1 VSGAE
6 PLLRCQSI
14 DVSYGPVQVLFG
26 VDMTV
31 EEGELVALLGTNGAG
46 KSTLLRA
53 ICGLSRPGRGTV
65 TYDGAEVTGADPAEL
80 ARRGIGF
87 MPGGRGVFGGLS
99 IAENLRMA
107 GWLLRDDP
115 AALEQAVEEQLVRF
129 PVLAERAGATAGL
142 LSGGQQQMLALA
154 NALVNRPRLLLI
166 DELSLG
172 LAPIVVGELLDA
184 VRQLTAGGTTVVL
197 VEQSVNIALELAER
211 AVFMEKGE
219 VRFTGPTAELVGR
232 SDLLRSVFI
241 GGAADRAERAPV
253 VAGPVVLSAR
263 DLTKHFGGL
272 TAVEGVELD
281 VRAGEIVGII
291 GPNGAGKTTLLDLLA
306 GAVAPDRGSVLLGD
320 EDVTALGAAARAERG
335 MARTF
340 QDARLFPGLTVE
352 ESLAVAL
359 ERFLVSR
366 DVVAAALRLPASVL
380 SEALA
385 ARQVDALVDAL
396 GLGAFGGKLAS
407 ELSTGSRRVVEL
419 GSLVAQQG
427 EVLLLD
433 EPGAGLAQR
442 ETEAMAPLLRRL
454 RDATGAA
461 LVVVEHD
468 VPMLLAACDRLVAM
482 ELGRVIADGPPAEV
496 VRDERVIASYLG
508 TSDAAV
514 ARSGKNG
521 ARRRPTPQRGQ
532 PAGVST
538 GRTTASK

>member
-1 VSGAE
+1 VSA
-6 PLLRCQSI
+6 PLLRCEAV

-26 VDMTV
+26 VDLEV
-31 EEGELVALLGTNGAG
+31 DEGEIVALLGTNGAG

-53 ICGLSRPGRGTV
+53 VCGLNRPSRGSI
-65 TYDGAEVTGADPAEL
+65 TYDGADVTGADPTDL

-115 AALEQAVEEQLVRF
+115 AALDAAVERSLSLF
-129 PVLAERAGATAGL
+129 PALAERSSTQAAL

-154 NALVNRPRLLLI
+154 NALVNRPRLLLL

-172 LAPIVVGELLDA
+172 LAPIVVAELLDVVA
-184 VRQLTAGGTTVVL
+184 RLTAGGTTVVL

-219 VRFTGPTAELVGR
+219 VRFTGPTADLLGR
-232 SDLLRSVFI
+232 DDLLRSVFI
-241 GGAADRAERAPV
+241 GAAATDGEPPRPAP
-253 VAGPVVLSAR
+253 ALGRPALTATG
-263 DLTKHFGGL
+263 LTKSFGGL
-272 TAVEGVELD
+272 RAVDQVDLE

-306 GAVAPDRGSVLLGD
+306 GSLRADRGRVLLGE
-320 EDVTALGAAARAERG
+320 EDVSELGAAERAVRGIARS
-335 MARTF
+335 F

-352 ESLAVAL
+352 ENLAVAL
-359 ERFLVSR
+359 ERFTVSR
-366 DVVAAALRLPASVL
+366 DLAAAALRLPASVL

-385 ARQVDALVDAL
+385 ARQVEVLVAAL
-396 GLGAFGGKLAS
+396 GLRAFGDKFAS

-461 LVVVEHD
+461 VVVVEHD
-468 VPMLLAACDRLVAM
+468 VPLLIAACDRLVAM
-482 ELGRVIADGPPAEV
+482 ELGRVIADGTPAEV
-496 VRDERVIASYLG
+496 VADPAVVGSYLG
-508 TSDAAV
+508 TRDVAV
-514 ARSGKNG
+514 ARSGAG
-521 ARRRPTPQRGQ
+521 AAAGQ
-532 PAGVST
+532 PRGVRT
-538 GRTTASK
+538 GRSTASK